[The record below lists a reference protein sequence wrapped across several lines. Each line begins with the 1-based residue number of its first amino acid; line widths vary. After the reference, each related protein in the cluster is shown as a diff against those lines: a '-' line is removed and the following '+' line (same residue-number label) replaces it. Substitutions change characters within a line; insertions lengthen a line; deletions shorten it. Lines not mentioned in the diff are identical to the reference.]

1 MGHVSQ
7 TSLRGHLVKPLIQC
21 GVRLWVEI
29 LPLVPQ
35 WLRLL
40 LRYVLGRLLDSHA
53 TATRIAFV
61 VGRLRVLLV
70 LLGGRAFTD
79 LEHKIFSHPLG
90 H

>member
-1 MGHVSQ
+1 MIRDGSLVTFFEELTELGHVSE
-7 TSLRGHLVKPLIQC
+7 SPLRGHLVKPLIQC

-53 TATRIAFV
+53 AATRIAFV
-61 VGRLRVLLV
+61 V
-70 LLGGRAFTD
+70 
-79 LEHKIFSHPLG
+79 
-90 H
+90 